1 MIDLDDIR
9 TVDLVWWILLF
20 PFMLAAVLFFELK
33 DKIKGE

>member
-9 TVDLVWWILLF
+9 TADLIWWVLLF
-20 PFMLAAVLFFELK
+20 PFMLAVVIFFELK